1 MKINR
6 ANPPLI
12 KGDVNIHLPKI
23 KKFTLDSG
31 LRVIFVEKKNLPIV
45 QLNLAVNAGSKFDPI
60 EKKGLA
66 YLTSLLIDEGAG
78 NYTALELDNEI
89 ESLGSIFGIST
100 DHDLIYLSML
110 SLEEKF
116 ERSLELLGTIVTSP
130 SFTIDDFQ
138 REKKKLLTKIIS
150 NNDDPSY
157 IASTN
162 FDRLVYKN
170 SHYENPILGS
180 NKTVESLSNDEVN
193 NFYQNSFSAENSFL
207 VVVGNIDQ
215 NKLEKSL
222 RKHLGNWTNTKR
234 EFQVNNIAERSASNF
249 YFIHKAGAA
258 QSELRIGHLSE
269 GRNEGDYFA
278 RLIMNGI
285 LGGQFS
291 SRLNLNLRENK
302 GYTYGISS
310 SFIYNKLKGHFVIST
325 SVKSENTGNVVEE
338 IIREIKR
345 IKKEIKQEE
354 IEFVK
359 SYLIKRFPS
368 MFETYSQVARNLT
381 TLTHYSLDDNY
392 FNNYIKNVELC
403 SDENI
408 VSAAQQ
414 CINEKEL
421 NYLIVGDR
429 EKVLPQL
436 QLITK
441 HNIIELNIDGNK
453 IN

>member
-12 KGDVNIHLPKI
+12 EGDVNIHLPEI

-31 LRVIFVEKKNLPIV
+31 LNVIFVEKKNLPIV
-45 QLNLAVNAGSKFDPI
+45 QLNLVINAGSKFDPD

-78 NYTALELDNEI
+78 NYSALELDNEI

-110 SLEEKF
+110 LLEEKF
-116 ERSLELLGTIVTSP
+116 ERSLELLSTIVTSP
-130 SFTIDDFQ
+130 TFTNEDFA

-170 SHYENPILGS
+170 SHYEYPILGL
-180 NKTVESLSNDEVN
+180 NKTIESLSNEEVI
-193 NFYQNSFSAENSFL
+193 NFYQNFFSAENSFL
-207 VVVGNIDQ
+207 VVVGNIEK
-215 NKLEKSL
+215 NKLEELLKKQFGHWRNKKKEL
-222 RKHLGNWTNTKR
+222 K
-234 EFQVNNIAERSASNF
+234 VNNIAKRSASNF
-249 YFIHKAGAA
+249 YLIHKAGAA

-278 RLIMNGI
+278 KIIMNGI

-325 SVKSENTGNVVEE
+325 SVKSENTGNAVEE
-338 IIREIKR
+338 IIKEIEG

-368 MFETYSQVARNLT
+368 MFETYSQVSRNLT
-381 TLTHYSLDDNY
+381 TLIHYSLDDNY

-403 SDENI
+403 TNENI

-414 CINEKEL
+414 SINEKEL

-441 HNIIELNIDGNK
+441 QNIIELDIDGNK